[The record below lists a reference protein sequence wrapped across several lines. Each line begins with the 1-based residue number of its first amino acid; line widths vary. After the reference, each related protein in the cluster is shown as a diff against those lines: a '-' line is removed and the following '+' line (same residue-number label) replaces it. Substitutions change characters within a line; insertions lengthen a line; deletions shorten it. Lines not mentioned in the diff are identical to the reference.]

1 MIEKPKLSE
10 EDLARV
16 REYLNSPIHQVERQP
31 FRPLRLLLVLWIVV
45 SPHQRFCAAVRL
57 DDGSALIKS
66 APGRAEGALLMALST
81 KQ

>member
-1 MIEKPKLSE
+1 MSEKPKLSE

-45 SPHQRFCAAVRL
+45 SLISGF
-57 DDGSALIKS
+57 ALLF
-66 APGRAEGALLMALST
+66 AWTMGAL
-81 KQ
+81 

>member
-16 REYLNSPIHQVERQP
+16 REYLNSPIHQVERRP

-45 SPHQRFCAAVRL
+45 S
-57 DDGSALIKS
+57 LIS
-66 APGRAEGALLMALST
+66 GFALLLAWMQGQL
-81 KQ
+81 

>member
-45 SPHQRFCAAVRL
+45 SAISGF
-57 DDGSALIKS
+57 ALLF
-66 APGRAEGALLMALST
+66 AWTMGAL
-81 KQ
+81 

>member
-45 SPHQRFCAAVRL
+45 SLISGF
-57 DDGSALIKS
+57 ALLF
-66 APGRAEGALLMALST
+66 AWAMGAL
-81 KQ
+81 

>member
-1 MIEKPKLSE
+1 MIEKSKLSE

-45 SPHQRFCAAVRL
+45 SLISGF
-57 DDGSALIKS
+57 ALLF
-66 APGRAEGALLMALST
+66 AWRMGAL
-81 KQ
+81 

>member
-45 SPHQRFCAAVRL
+45 SLISGF
-57 DDGSALIKS
+57 ALLF
-66 APGRAEGALLMALST
+66 AWMMGAL
-81 KQ
+81 

>member
-16 REYLNSPIHQVERQP
+16 REYLNSPIHQVERPP

-45 SPHQRFCAAVRL
+45 SLISGF
-57 DDGSALIKS
+57 ALLF
-66 APGRAEGALLMALST
+66 AWMMGAL
-81 KQ
+81 

>member
-1 MIEKPKLSE
+1 MIEKPRLSE

-45 SPHQRFCAAVRL
+45 SLISGCALLLAWRM
-57 DDGSALIKS
+57 
-66 APGRAEGALLMALST
+66 GAL
-81 KQ
+81 

>member
-16 REYLNSPIHQVERQP
+16 REYLNSPIHQVVRPP

-45 SPHQRFCAAVRL
+45 SLISGF
-57 DDGSALIKS
+57 ALLF
-66 APGRAEGALLMALST
+66 AWTMGAL
-81 KQ
+81 

>member
-45 SPHQRFCAAVRL
+45 SLISGF
-57 DDGSALIKS
+57 ALLF
-66 APGRAEGALLMALST
+66 AWMQGAL
-81 KQ
+81 

>member
-10 EDLARV
+10 EDQARV

-45 SPHQRFCAAVRL
+45 SLISGF
-57 DDGSALIKS
+57 ALLF
-66 APGRAEGALLMALST
+66 AWMMGAL
-81 KQ
+81 

>member
-45 SPHQRFCAAVRL
+45 SLISGF
-57 DDGSALIKS
+57 ALLF
-66 APGRAEGALLMALST
+66 AWTMGAL
-81 KQ
+81 

>member
-16 REYLNSPIHQVERQP
+16 REYLNSPIHQVERRP

-45 SPHQRFCAAVRL
+45 SLISGF
-57 DDGSALIKS
+57 ALLF
-66 APGRAEGALLMALST
+66 AWMQGAL
-81 KQ
+81 

>member
-45 SPHQRFCAAVRL
+45 SVISGF
-57 DDGSALIKS
+57 ALLF
-66 APGRAEGALLMALST
+66 AWMMGAL
-81 KQ
+81 